1 MNTGSNSTSA
11 SKSSSSTTPVTSSS
25 PRSPLPGLQ
34 NSAAGLAAGKTTE
47 SVLPPPASVA
57 TPLTLQR
64 QTAISSTPETSNGD
78 LEDKIDNIM
87 KLLDT
92 YSKKLED
99 VYKTVN
105 KKTERNTPN
114 TPPSSDDE
122 EDDEED
128 NDNVSEQERKIIDEV
143 MEPGYVSP
151 GSRTSR
157 PSATTTASENS
168 STNVGGSKKRK
179 KKKTRSKTRKKKRK
193 QRKK

>member
-1 MNTGSNSTSA
+1 VGPIETS
-11 SKSSSSTTPVTSSS
+11 
-25 PRSPLPGLQ
+25 
-34 NSAAGLAAGKTTE
+34 
-47 SVLPPPASVA
+47 
-57 TPLTLQR
+57 
-64 QTAISSTPETSNGD
+64 ISSTPETSNDD

-105 KKTERNTPN
+105 KKTPN

-122 EDDEED
+122 GDD
-128 NDNVSEQERKIIDEV
+128 DNVSEQERKIIDKV

-151 GSRTSR
+151 GSGMSR
-157 PSATTTASENS
+157 PSAATTASENS